1 MFSKILIFVAMLMV
15 SSQLNAKSKFLL
27 PGEEEI
33 RSRPVGII
41 SVVIL
46 EDFLANS
53 QAPAKI
59 LAIDTFEGLETA
71 LVERNEK
78 LAMLVPEAV
87 FDEFTKVSN
96 TVMFA
101 ADSCQAECAGSAV
114 AGAIAGGITGA
125 GTGAEVGGSVGAA
138 GGPGGAAA
146 GAAGGA
152 LIGGSLGAV
161 GGFIGGYEGCRILTE
176 CDKPKP
182 TPAPEPDK
190 IQGPEGE

>member
-1 MFSKILIFVAMLMV
+1 MLSKFMIAMAMLMA
-15 SSQLNAKSKFLL
+15 SGQLYAKSKFLL
-27 PGEEEI
+27 PGEDI
-33 RSRPVGII
+33 RSQSVGSI
-41 SVVIL
+41 SIVVL
-46 EDFLANS
+46 EDFLENS
-53 QAPAKI
+53 QSPARI
-59 LAIDTFEGLETA
+59 LTLDTFEGMETA
-71 LVERNEK
+71 LVERNDE
-78 LAMLVPEAV
+78 LALLIPEAV
-87 FDEFTKVSN
+87 FDDFARSDGS
-96 TVMFA
+96 VMFA

-161 GGFIGGYEGCRILTE
+161 GGFIGGYEGCRILTD

-190 IQGPEGE
+190 VQGPEGE